1 LNIIQKIAFSKSK
14 EDTIFSK
21 RIKDLTGYKPKD
33 LSIYRMA
40 FTHKSAN
47 RTDQAG
53 KKINYER
60 LEFLGDA
67 LLDASITS
75 YLFDNLPDS
84 AEGELTQMR
93 SKIVS
98 RKHLNEIGKDLDLIS
113 FSKNPKS
120 KRKFSYNAHGDFF
133 EALIA
138 AIYLDRGYIIMDRF
152 IHKKLINEY
161 VNLAE
166 LLGKITSYK
175 SLFIEWCQKKQK
187 IYIYDTFE
195 DTGNSKYKH
204 FGVKLI
210 VEGKIVGKA
219 RAKSKKQAEEIA
231 SRRAYYKFQDRFRL
245 EKNKEKGL
253 ISENSL

>member
-1 LNIIQKIAFSKSK
+1 LNIIQKIGFSKNP
-14 EDTIFSK
+14 EDIIFIK
-21 RIKDLTGYKPKD
+21 RIKDLTGFKPKD
-33 LSIYRMA
+33 ISIYKLA

-47 RTDQAG
+47 KTDEKG

-67 LLDASITS
+67 LLDSAITS
-75 YLFDNLPDS
+75 YLFHFLPQS

-98 RKHLNEIGKDLDLIS
+98 RKHLNKIGKDLDLIS
-113 FSKNPKS
+113 FAKKPNS

-152 IHKKLINEY
+152 IQKKLIEKY
-161 VNLAE
+161 VDLKE
-166 LLGKITSYK
+166 LQGKITSYK
-175 SLFIEWCQKKQK
+175 SLFIEWCQKNQK
-187 IYIYDTFE
+187 KYEYLSFE
-195 DTGNSKYKH
+195 DTGNSRFKH

-210 VEGKIVGKA
+210 VNEVIVGKA
-219 RAKSKKQAEEIA
+219 RAKSKKEAEEIA
-231 SRRAYYKFQDRFRL
+231 SRRAYYKFQTRFD
-245 EKNKEKGL
+245 
-253 ISENSL
+253 

>member
-1 LNIIQKIAFSKSK
+1 LNIIKKIALSRNS

-21 RIKDLTGYKPKD
+21 QIKDLTGYKPKD
-33 LSIYRMA
+33 LSIYKMA

-47 RTDQAG
+47 RKDPDG

-75 YLFDNLPDS
+75 YLFENLPNS
-84 AEGELTQMR
+84 EEGELTQMR

-98 RKHLNEIGKDLDLIS
+98 RKHLNEIGKELNLIS
-113 FSKNPKS
+113 FAKKPQS

-138 AIYLDRGYIIMDRF
+138 AIYLDRGYNIMDRF
-152 IHKKLINEY
+152 IHKKLINQY
-161 VNLAE
+161 VNLKE
-166 LLGKITSYK
+166 LKGKITSYK
-175 SLFIEWCQKKQK
+175 SLFIEWCQKNQK
-187 IYIYDTFE
+187 HYIYDTYE
-195 DTGNSKYKH
+195 DTGNSKFKH

-210 VEGKIVGKA
+210 VEGQIVGKA

-231 SRRAYYKFQDRFRL
+231 SRRAFYKFQDQF
-245 EKNKEKGL
+245 
-253 ISENSL
+253 